1 MKHPKRI
8 LMNLLITD
16 IEQLRETV
24 KMNAVVPFESVRPFI
39 LDATDIYIEPNIGT
53 ATLEKAE
60 VDDTLKE
67 KICRALGPLA
77 VSLATDELGIQYGD
91 AGITV
96 QNKQGERSPASD
108 AKIAAAKA
116 NLYYR
121 GMQALDR
128 LLSYL
133 AAHADEYPEYIE
145 HQGQITPGGCLIRS
159 ARQYQDE
166 GLVGIDYSTLSY
178 RAMLPVLL
186 QLQVRNVAEMLG
198 EKLYTRLIS
207 GEPDDLRLLCVRYMA
222 AKCAELHTSQT
233 GREQRLNG
241 SQPEFTPIIRPLYED
256 LEMTGNYYG
265 SQATYYAGKIE
276 AWKSEHPDE
285 TGEASDSGVL
295 HWNEKDK
302 KIFTSIS

>member
-1 MKHPKRI
+1 MS
-8 LMNLLITD
+8 LLITD

-24 KMNAVVPFESVRPFI
+24 KMNAVVPFESLRPFI
-39 LDATDIYIEPNIGT
+39 QDATDIYIEPNIGE
-53 ATLEKAE
+53 ATLSKADADE
-60 VDDTLKE
+60 VLKE
-67 KICRALGPLA
+67 KICRALGPLS

-128 LLSYL
+128 LLTYL
-133 AAHADEYPEYIE
+133 ANHPEQYPDYGD
-145 HQGQITPGGCLIRS
+145 HQKSITPICLIRS
-159 ARQYQDE
+159 ARQFQDE

-186 QLQVRNVAEMLG
+186 QLQVRNVSEMLG
-198 EKLYTRLIS
+198 EKLYSRVIG

-222 AKCAELHTSQT
+222 AKCAELHTSQA

-241 SQPEFTPIIRPLYED
+241 SQPEYMPMIRPIYED
-256 LEMTGNYYG
+256 LQETGNYYA
-265 SQATYYAGKIE
+265 SQADYYAGKIE
-276 AWKSEHPDE
+276 AWKGEHPDE
-285 TGEASDSGVL
+285 SGEDTSGRAL
-295 HWNEKDK
+295 QWNDKDK

>member
-1 MKHPKRI
+1 MS
-8 LMNLLITD
+8 LLITD

-24 KMNAVVPFESVRPFI
+24 KMNAVVPFESLRPFI
-39 LDATDIYIEPNIGT
+39 QDATDIYIEPNIGE
-53 ATLEKAE
+53 ATLSKADADE
-60 VDDTLKE
+60 VLKE
-67 KICRALGPLA
+67 KICRALGPLS

-128 LLSYL
+128 LLTYL
-133 AAHADEYPEYIE
+133 ANHPEQYPDYGD
-145 HQGQITPGGCLIRS
+145 HQKSITPICLIRS
-159 ARQYQDE
+159 ARQFQDE

-178 RAMLPVLL
+178 RAMLPVML
-186 QLQVRNVAEMLG
+186 QLQVRNVSEMLG
-198 EKLYTRLIS
+198 EKLYSRVIG

-222 AKCAELHTSQT
+222 AKCAELHTSQA

-241 SQPEFTPIIRPLYED
+241 SQPEYMPMIRPIYED
-256 LEMTGNYYG
+256 LQETGNYYA
-265 SQATYYAGKIE
+265 SQADYYAGKIE
-276 AWKSEHPDE
+276 AWKGEHPDE
-285 TGEASDSGVL
+285 SGEDVASIAL
-295 HWNEKDK
+295 HWNDKDK

>member
-1 MKHPKRI
+1 
-8 LMNLLITD
+8 MNLLITD

-128 LLSYL
+128 LLAYL
-133 AAHADEYPEYIE
+133 AEHPEQYPEYGE
-145 HQGQITPGGCLIRS
+145 HQEQVTPGGCLIRS

-198 EKLYTRLIS
+198 ETLYVRVTG
-207 GEPDDLRLLCVRYMA
+207 GELDDLRLLCVRYMA

-241 SQPEFTPIIRPLYED
+241 NQPEFAPIIRPIYED
-256 LEMTGNYYG
+256 QTQNGNYYA
-265 SQATYYAGKIE
+265 SQAAYYAGKIE
-276 AWKSEHPDE
+276 AWKDGHPDE
-285 TGEASDSGVL
+285 TGEESGSGAL

>member
-1 MKHPKRI
+1 MS
-8 LMNLLITD
+8 LLITD

-24 KMNAVVPFESVRPFI
+24 KMNAVVPFESLRPFI
-39 LDATDIYIEPNIGT
+39 QDATDIYIEPNIGE
-53 ATLEKAE
+53 ATLSKADADE
-60 VDDTLKE
+60 VLKE
-67 KICRALGPLA
+67 KICRALGPLS

-128 LLSYL
+128 LLTYL
-133 AAHADEYPEYIE
+133 SNHADQYPDYNKY
-145 HQGQITPGGCLIRS
+145 QQSITPGCLIRS

-198 EKLYTRLIS
+198 EKLYSRVIG

-241 SQPEFTPIIRPLYED
+241 NQPEFAPIIRPIYED
-256 LEMTGNYYG
+256 LQETGNYYA
-265 SQATYYAGKIE
+265 SQADYYAGKIE
-276 AWKSEHPDE
+276 AWKGEHPDE
-285 TGEASDSGVL
+285 SGEDTSGRAL
-295 HWNEKDK
+295 QWNDKDK

>member
-1 MKHPKRI
+1 
-8 LMNLLITD
+8 MNLLITD

-39 LDATDIYIEPNIGT
+39 QDATDIYIEPNIGE
-53 ATLEKAE
+53 ATLAKADT
-60 VDDTLKE
+60 DDTLKE

-128 LLSYL
+128 LLAYL
-133 AAHADEYPEYIE
+133 AEHPEQYPEYGE
-145 HQGQITPGGCLIRS
+145 HQEQVTPGGCLIRS

-198 EKLYTRLIS
+198 EKLYVRVTG
-207 GEPDDLRLLCVRYMA
+207 GELDDLRLLCVRYMA

-241 SQPEFTPIIRPLYED
+241 NQPEFAPIIRPIYED
-256 LEMTGNYYG
+256 QTQNGNYYA
-265 SQATYYAGKIE
+265 SQAAYYAGKIE
-276 AWKSEHPDE
+276 AWKDGHPDE
-285 TGEASDSGVL
+285 TGEESGSGAL
-295 HWNEKDK
+295 HWNDKDK
-302 KIFTSIS
+302 KIFTSIF

>member
-1 MKHPKRI
+1 MSQS
-8 LMNLLITD
+8 LLITD

-24 KMNAVVPFESVRPFI
+24 KMNAVVPFESLRPFI
-39 LDATDIYIEPNIGT
+39 QDATDIYIEPNIGE
-53 ATLEKAE
+53 ATLSKADADE
-60 VDDTLKE
+60 VLKE
-67 KICRALGPLA
+67 KICRALGPLS

-128 LLSYL
+128 LLTYL
-133 AAHADEYPEYIE
+133 ANHPEQYPDYGN
-145 HQGQITPGGCLIRS
+145 HQKSITPICLIRS
-159 ARQYQDE
+159 ARQFQDE

-186 QLQVRNVAEMLG
+186 QLQVRNVSEMLG
-198 EKLYTRLIS
+198 EKLYSRVIG

-222 AKCAELHTSQT
+222 AKCAELHTSQA

-241 SQPEFTPIIRPLYED
+241 SQPEYTPMIRPIYED
-256 LEMTGNYYG
+256 LQETGNYYA
-265 SQATYYAGKIE
+265 SQADYYAGKIE
-276 AWKSEHPDE
+276 TWKGEHPDE
-285 TGEASDSGVL
+285 TGEDVGSSAL
-295 HWNEKDK
+295 HWNEKEK

>member
-1 MKHPKRI
+1 MSQS
-8 LMNLLITD
+8 LLITD

-24 KMNAVVPFESVRPFI
+24 KMNAVVPFESLRPFI
-39 LDATDIYIEPNIGT
+39 LDATDIYIEPNIGA
-53 ATLEKAE
+53 ATLAKAE
-60 VDDTLKE
+60 ADDTLKE
-67 KICRALGPLA
+67 KICRALGPLS

-128 LLSYL
+128 LLTYL
-133 AAHADEYPEYIE
+133 ANHPEQYPDYGD
-145 HQGQITPGGCLIRS
+145 HQKSITPICLIRS
-159 ARQYQDE
+159 ARQFQDE

-186 QLQVRNVAEMLG
+186 QLQVRNVTEMLG
-198 EKLYTRLIS
+198 EKLYSRVIG

-222 AKCAELHTSQT
+222 AKCAELHTSQA

-241 SQPEFTPIIRPLYED
+241 SQPEYMPMIRPIYED
-256 LEMTGNYYG
+256 LQETGNYYA
-265 SQATYYAGKIE
+265 SQADYYAGKIE
-276 AWKSEHPDE
+276 AWKGEHPDE
-285 TGEASDSGVL
+285 SGEDVGSSAL
-295 HWNEKDK
+295 HWNDKDK

>member
-1 MKHPKRI
+1 M
-8 LMNLLITD
+8 LLITD
-16 IEQLRETV
+16 IEKLRETV
-24 KMNAVVPFESVRPFI
+24 KMNAAIPYESVRPFI
-39 LDATDIYIEPNIGT
+39 QDAIDIYIEPNIGA
-53 ATLEKAE
+53 ATLAKADTDE
-60 VDDTLKE
+60 TLKE
-67 KICRALGPLA
+67 KICRSLGPLS

-128 LLSYL
+128 LLTYL
-133 AAHADEYPEYIE
+133 AGNSDKYPEYGEYQDSIL
-145 HQGQITPGGCLIRS
+145 PGGCLIRS

-186 QLQVRNVAEMLG
+186 QLQERNVVEMLG
-198 EKLYTRLIS
+198 ADLYAELLK
-207 GEPDDLRLLCVRYMA
+207 GEHDDLRLLCVRYMA

-241 SQPEFTPIIRPLYED
+241 SQPEFSPIIRPLYED
-256 LEMTGNYYG
+256 LEMTGNYYA
-265 SQATYYAGKIE
+265 SQADYYAGKID
-276 AWKSEHPDE
+276 AWKGEHS
-285 TGEASDSGVL
+285 GESGEDGSGSAL
-295 HWNEKDK
+295 HWNDKDK

>member
-1 MKHPKRI
+1 MSQS
-8 LMNLLITD
+8 LLITD

-24 KMNAVVPFESVRPFI
+24 KMNAVVPFESLRPFI
-39 LDATDIYIEPNIGT
+39 LDATDIYIEPNIGA
-53 ATLEKAE
+53 ATLAKAE
-60 VDDTLKE
+60 ADDTLKE
-67 KICRALGPLA
+67 KICRALGPLS

-128 LLSYL
+128 LLTYL
-133 AAHADEYPEYIE
+133 ANHPEQYPDYGD
-145 HQGQITPGGCLIRS
+145 HQKSITPICLIRS
-159 ARQYQDE
+159 ARQFQDE

-186 QLQVRNVAEMLG
+186 QLQVRNVTEMLG
-198 EKLYTRLIS
+198 EKLYSRVIG

-222 AKCAELHTSQT
+222 AKCAELHTSQA

-241 SQPEFTPIIRPLYED
+241 SQPEFAPIIRPIYED
-256 LEMTGNYYG
+256 LQETGNYYA
-265 SQATYYAGKIE
+265 SQAGYYAGKIE
-276 AWKSEHPDE
+276 AWKGEHPDE
-285 TGEASDSGVL
+285 SGEDVGSIAL
-295 HWNEKDK
+295 HWNDKDK

>member
-1 MKHPKRI
+1 
-8 LMNLLITD
+8 MNLLITD

-39 LDATDIYIEPNIGT
+39 QDATDIYIEPNIGE
-53 ATLEKAE
+53 ATLAKAE
-60 VDDTLKE
+60 ADETLKE

-128 LLSYL
+128 LLTYL
-133 AAHADEYPEYIE
+133 AAHADEYPDYGEY
-145 HQGQITPGGCLIRS
+145 QAQVTPGGCLIRS

-198 EKLYTRLIS
+198 EKLYTRVIS

-222 AKCAELHTSQT
+222 AKCAELHTSKT

-241 SQPEFTPIIRPLYED
+241 NQPEFAPIIRPIYED
-256 LEMTGNYYG
+256 QTETGNYYA
-265 SQATYYAGKIE
+265 SQAAYYAGKIE
-276 AWKSEHPDE
+276 GWKDGHPDE
-285 TGEASDSGVL
+285 TGEESGSGAL
-295 HWNEKDK
+295 HWNDKDK
-302 KIFTSIS
+302 KIFTSIC